1 MIKLTKD
8 IEARIEDLEYRENLV
23 WNAIERSYILEEE
36 ARNELTKIAKELY
49 LLREL
54 LKIYTTDMNNAM

>member
-23 WNAIERSYILEEE
+23 WHAIERSYILEEE